1 MNGMMED
8 QTFREKLSE
17 EVEGEVFFDE
27 PMDRYT
33 SIRVGGKA
41 DVLVCPQSVEAL
53 RRVILYCRSCNKPF
67 LPVGNWTNL
76 IVRDGG
82 YRGVIISMKRLQS
95 VTWDMGR
102 KGSVL
107 VSAQAG
113 VSLAEVVRMA
123 ARDAFTGMEFC
134 AGIPGSI
141 GGAVIMNA
149 GAYGKEIRDVIKE
162 VTLMNERG
170 EIVRRKKKELSF
182 EYRKLNLPEEMIVV
196 GATFSLEK
204 GDPVK
209 IRERVAEILEKRRQK
224 HPLEYPNAGSI
235 FKNPKNKPAGQIIE
249 EAGLKGVRI
258 GDAKISE
265 KHGNFIVNLGN
276 ARAADIVALMDLTKK
291 KVREQMGISLETEVR
306 IIGE

>member
-1 MNGMMED
+1 MMEG

-134 AGIPGSI
+134 SGIPGSI

-149 GAYGKEIRDVIKE
+149 GAYGKEIRDVIQE

-170 EIVRRKKKELSF
+170 EIVKRKKKELSF
-182 EYRKLNLPEEMIVV
+182 EYRKLNLPEETIVV
-196 GATFSLEK
+196 GAAFSLEK
-204 GDPVK
+204 GDPVE

-235 FKNPKNKPAGQIIE
+235 FKNPKSKPAGQIIE

-276 ARAADIVALMDLTKK
+276 ARAADIVALIDLAKK

>member
-1 MNGMMED
+1 MMED

-134 AGIPGSI
+134 SGIPGSI

-149 GAYGKEIRDVIKE
+149 GAYGKEIRDVIQE

-170 EIVRRKKKELSF
+170 EIVKRKKKELSF
-182 EYRKLNLPEEMIVV
+182 EYRKLNLPEEMIVL
-196 GATFSLEK
+196 GAAFSLEK
-204 GDPVK
+204 GDPVE

-235 FKNPKNKPAGQIIE
+235 FKNPKSKPAGQIIE
-249 EAGLKGVRI
+249 EAGLRGVRI

-276 ARAADIVALMDLTKK
+276 ARAADIVALIDLAKK

>member
-1 MNGMMED
+1 MMEG

-134 AGIPGSI
+134 SGIPGSI

-149 GAYGKEIRDVIKE
+149 GAYGKEIRDVIQE

-170 EIVRRKKKELSF
+170 EIVKRKKKELSF
-182 EYRKLNLPEEMIVV
+182 EYRKLNLPEETIVV
-196 GATFSLEK
+196 GAAFSLEK
-204 GDPVK
+204 GDPVE

-235 FKNPKNKPAGQIIE
+235 FKNPKSKPAGQIIE
-249 EAGLKGVRI
+249 EAGLRGVRI

-276 ARAADIVALMDLTKK
+276 ARAADIVALIDLAKK

>member
-149 GAYGKEIRDVIKE
+149 GA
-162 VTLMNERG
+162 
-170 EIVRRKKKELSF
+170 S
-182 EYRKLNLPEEMIVV
+182 PV
-196 GATFSLEK
+196 G
-204 GDPVK
+204 
-209 IRERVAEILEKRRQK
+209 
-224 HPLEYPNAGSI
+224 
-235 FKNPKNKPAGQIIE
+235 
-249 EAGLKGVRI
+249 
-258 GDAKISE
+258 
-265 KHGNFIVNLGN
+265 
-276 ARAADIVALMDLTKK
+276 RAFPD
-291 KVREQMGISLETEVR
+291 E
-306 IIGE
+306 

>member
-1 MNGMMED
+1 MNGMMEG

-134 AGIPGSI
+134 SGIPGSI

-149 GAYGKEIRDVIKE
+149 GAYGKEIRDVIQE

-170 EIVRRKKKELSF
+170 EIVKRKKKELSF
-182 EYRKLNLPEEMIVV
+182 EYRKLNLPEETIVV
-196 GATFSLEK
+196 GAAFSLEK
-204 GDPVK
+204 GDPVE

-235 FKNPKNKPAGQIIE
+235 FKNPKSKPAGQIIE
-249 EAGLKGVRI
+249 EAGLRGVRI

-276 ARAADIVALMDLTKK
+276 ARAADIVALIDLAKK